1 METLN
6 VSTTDKIIAQARSEN
21 RTALLESEAKIIMTE
36 FGVSVPKFQLATNE
50 KEAAQI
56 AEQIGFPVVAKI
68 VSPEII
74 HKSDAGGVKVG
85 LKTPADVEAAYKTIM
100 ENAKKYDPKARL
112 LGVLVMEMA
121 PQGTEVIVGAI
132 KDPQFGATIMFGLGG
147 IFVEVLKDVTFK
159 IAPVSV
165 DEAKEM
171 INGLKASALL
181 KGYRNTPAVDI
192 DALAQ
197 IIVNVSNLLATH
209 PEIKELDLN
218 PVFAYAKGV
227 NTVDARIILE

>member
-6 VSTTDKIIAQARSEN
+6 VSSTDKIIAQARSEN
-21 RTALLESEAKIIMTE
+21 RTALLESEAKTIMTE
-36 FGVSVPKFQLATNE
+36 YGVSVPKFQLATNE

-56 AEQIGFPVVAKI
+56 AQNIGFPVVAKI

-85 LKTPADVEAAYKTIM
+85 LKTAADVEVAYKTIM
-100 ENAKKYDPKARL
+100 ENAKKYNPNARL

-159 IAPVSV
+159 IAPVNLE
-165 DEAKEM
+165 EAKEM
-171 INGLKASALL
+171 ITGLKASALL
-181 KGYRNTPAVDI
+181 KGYRNSPAADV

-197 IIVNVSNLLATH
+197 IIVNVSKLLIAH

-218 PVFAYAKGV
+218 PVLAYAKGAS
-227 NTVDARIILE
+227 TVDARIIIE

>member
-1 METLN
+1 MN
-6 VSTTDKIIAQARSEN
+6 TTDKIIAQVRSEN
-21 RTALLESEAKIIMTE
+21 RKALLESEAKTIMKE
-36 FGVSVPKFQLATNE
+36 YGVTVPKFQLATNE

-56 AEQIGFPVVAKI
+56 AETIGFPVVAKI

-85 LKTPADVEAAYKTIM
+85 LKTAPDVEAAYKTII
-100 ENAKKYDPKARL
+100 ENAKKYDPKANL
-112 LGVLVMEMA
+112 LGVLIMEMA

-159 IAPVSV
+159 IAPVTI

-171 INGLKASALL
+171 ITNLKAAALL
-181 KGYRNTPAVDI
+181 KGYRNTPPADI

-197 IIVNVSNLLATH
+197 IIVIVSKLLTEH

-218 PVFAYAKGV
+218 PVLAYAKGAS
-227 NTVDARIILE
+227 TVDARIILE

>member
-1 METLN
+1 VN
-6 VSTTDKIIAQARSEN
+6 TTDKIIAQVRSEN
-21 RTALLESEAKIIMTE
+21 RTALLESEAKTIMME
-36 FGVSVPKFQLATNE
+36 YGVTVPKFKLATNE
-50 KEAAQI
+50 KEAAKI
-56 AEQIGFPVVAKI
+56 AQEIGFPIVAKI

-85 LKTPADVEAAYKTIM
+85 LKTPAEVEAAYTTIM
-100 ENAKKYDPKARL
+100 ENAKKYDPKAQL
-112 LGVLVMEMA
+112 LGVLIMEMA
-121 PQGTEVIVGAI
+121 PQGLEVIIGAI

-159 IAPVSV
+159 IAPINL

-171 INGLKASALL
+171 ITNLKAAALL
-181 KGYRNTPAVDI
+181 KGYRNTPPADT

-197 IIVNVSNLLATH
+197 ILLKVSKLLTEH

-218 PVFAYAKGV
+218 PILAYAKGAS
-227 NTVDARIILE
+227 TVDARIILE

>member
-1 METLN
+1 M
-6 VSTTDKIIAQARSEN
+6 SSTDKIIAQARSEN
-21 RTALLESEAKIIMTE
+21 RTALLESEAKTIMTE
-36 FGVSVPKFQLATNE
+36 YGVSVPKFQLATNE

-56 AEQIGFPVVAKI
+56 AQNIGFPVVAKI

-85 LKTPADVEAAYKTIM
+85 LKTAADVEVAYKTIM
-100 ENAKKYDPKARL
+100 ENAKKYNPNARL

-159 IAPVSV
+159 IAPVNLE
-165 DEAKEM
+165 EAKEM
-171 INGLKASALL
+171 ITGLKASALL
-181 KGYRNTPAVDI
+181 KGYRNSPAADV

-197 IIVNVSNLLATH
+197 IIVNVSKLLIAH

-218 PVFAYAKGV
+218 PVLAYAKGAS
-227 NTVDARIILE
+227 TVDARIIIE

>member
-1 METLN
+1 M
-6 VSTTDKIIAQARSEN
+6 STTDKIIAQARSEN
-21 RTALLESEAKIIMTE
+21 RKALLESEAKTIMTE
-36 FGVSVPKFQLATNE
+36 FGVSVPKFQLATSA

-56 AEQIGFPVVAKI
+56 AQNIGFPVVAKI

-85 LKTPADVEAAYKTIM
+85 LKTVADVEAAYTTIM
-100 ENAKKYDPKARL
+100 ENAKKYDPNARL

-159 IAPVSV
+159 IAPVSI

-171 INGLKASALL
+171 ITSLKASALL
-181 KGYRNTPAVDI
+181 KGYRNTPAADI
-192 DALAQ
+192 EALAQ
-197 IIVNVSNLLATH
+197 IIVNVSKLLTAH
-209 PEIKELDLN
+209 PEIRELDLN
-218 PVFAYAKGV
+218 PVLAYAKGAS
-227 NTVDARIILE
+227 TVDARIILE

>member
-1 METLN
+1 VN
-6 VSTTDKIIAQARSEN
+6 TTDKIIAQVRSEN
-21 RTALLESEAKIIMTE
+21 RKALLESEAKSIVME
-36 FGVSVPKFQLATNE
+36 YGVTVPKFQLATNE
-50 KEAAQI
+50 KEAAKI
-56 AEQIGFPVVAKI
+56 AETLGFPVVAKI

-100 ENAKKYDPKARL
+100 ENAKKYDPNANL
-112 LGVLVMEMA
+112 LGVLIMEMA

-159 IAPVSV
+159 IAPISI

-171 INGLKASALL
+171 ITSLKAAALL
-181 KGYRNTPAVDI
+181 KGYRNTPPVDI

-197 IIVNVSNLLATH
+197 IIVNVSTLLTEH
-209 PEIKELDLN
+209 PEIAELDLN
-218 PVFAYAKGV
+218 PVLAYTKGAK
-227 NTVDARIILE
+227 TVDARIILE

>member
-1 METLN
+1 

-21 RTALLESEAKIIMTE
+21 RKALLESEAKTIMTE
-36 FGVSVPKFQLATNE
+36 YGVIVPKFQLATNP

-56 AEQIGFPVVAKI
+56 AESIGFPIVAKI

-85 LKTPADVEAAYKTIM
+85 LKTAADVEAAYTTII
-100 ENAKKYDPKARL
+100 ENAKKYDPNAHI
-112 LGVLVMEMA
+112 LGVLIMEMA

-159 IAPVSV
+159 IAPVTL

-171 INGLKASALL
+171 ITSLKAAALL
-181 KGYRNTPAVDI
+181 KGYRNTPAADI

-197 IIVNVSNLLATH
+197 IIVNVSNLLTEH
-209 PEIKELDLN
+209 PEIAELDLN
-218 PVFAYAKGV
+218 PVLAYAKGT
-227 NTVDARIILE
+227 NTVDARIILQ

>member
-1 METLN
+1 MN
-6 VSTTDKIIAQARSEN
+6 TTDKIIAQARSEN
-21 RTALLESEAKIIMTE
+21 RKALLESEAKTIMME
-36 FGVSVPKFQLATNE
+36 YGVTVPKFQLATNE
-50 KEAAQI
+50 KEAAKI
-56 AEQIGFPVVAKI
+56 AETIGFPVVAKI

-85 LKTPADVEAAYKTIM
+85 LKTPTDVETAYTTII
-100 ENAKKYDPKARL
+100 ENAKKYDPKAKL
-112 LGVLVMEMA
+112 LGVLIMEMA
-121 PQGTEVIVGAI
+121 PQGTEVIIGAI

-159 IAPVSV
+159 IAPINT

-171 INGLKASALL
+171 ITSLKAAALL
-181 KGYRNTPAVDI
+181 KGYRNTPPADI

-197 IIVNVSNLLATH
+197 IIVNVSTLLTEH
-209 PEIKELDLN
+209 PEIAELDLN
-218 PVFAYAKGV
+218 PVIAYAKGA